1 MNNDKLVSARIL
13 VIDDDINMMDVLSV
27 VLRRYGHFVKTYT
40 EPLSAIEELRKNNY
54 DILIVNYLMTPVNGD
69 KIVETVREFN
79 KEIYIILMSIHKD
92 LAPSI
97 EVMQKL
103 DIQAYYEK
111 SNRFDNLI
119 MLIQGGIKYIE
130 QINKIKNMNSKLEHY
145 LVDFAKILLQTV
157 GAKDHYTEEHSRR
170 VTMFADIFSK
180 YLKLSSRQI
189 SDLQIAAAF
198 HDIGKIGIPDNI
210 LLKTTRLTDDEY
222 QVIKTHP
229 TIAANIFSVSDI
241 YKDIYPIMYYHHE
254 RYDGKGYPYGLA
266 DKDIPLLARIVSVAD
281 AFDAMTSKRSYRNE
295 LSLDFVKEEIKSKIG
310 TQFDPIVAI
319 TFLDILN
326 NEHRLISEI
335 HKSHYFFE

>member
-1 MNNDKLVSARIL
+1 MNNDKLVNARIL
-13 VIDDDINMMDVLSV
+13 VIDDDVNMMDVLSV

-40 EPLSAIEELRKNNY
+40 EPLSAIEELKNNTY
-54 DILIVNYLMTPVNGD
+54 DILIVNYLMTPVKGD

-119 MLIQGGIKYIE
+119 MLIQSGIKYIE
-130 QINKIKNMNSKLEHY
+130 QINKIKAMNSTLEHY

-170 VTMFADIFSK
+170 VTLLADVFSK
-180 YLKLSSRQI
+180 YLKLDKNQI

-210 LLKTTRLTDDEY
+210 LLKTTKLTDDEY
-222 QVIKTHP
+222 TVIKTHP
-229 TIAANIFSVSDI
+229 VIAANIFSVSDI

-254 RYDGKGYPYGLA
+254 RYDGKGYPTGIA
-266 DKDIPLLARIVSVAD
+266 GRQIPFLARILSICD
-281 AFDAMTSKRSYRNE
+281 CFDAIVSKRTYKEGASIE
-295 LSLDFVKEEIKSKIG
+295 FALSEIQKGAG
-310 TQFDPIVAI
+310 TQFDPDLAPS
-319 TFLDILN
+319 FILMVEN
-326 NEHRLISEI
+326 NIGYIQKIYTE
-335 HKSHYFFE
+335 F

>member
-1 MNNDKLVSARIL
+1 MNNDKLVSTRIL

-170 VTMFADIFSK
+170 VTLFADIFSK
-180 YLKLSSRQI
+180 YLKLSQRQI

-222 QVIKTHP
+222 QIIKTHP

-254 RYDGKGYPYGLA
+254 RYDGKGYPTGI
-266 DKDIPLLARIVSVAD
+266 KGKQIPLLARILSICD
-281 AFDAMTSKRSYRNE
+281 CFDAIVSKRTYKEGASIE
-295 LSLDFVKEEIKSKIG
+295 FALSEIEKNAG
-310 TQFDPIVAI
+310 TQFDPELAPKFIEMV
-319 TFLDILN
+319 N
-326 NEHRLISEI
+326 NNIDYIEKIFKE
-335 HKSHYFFE
+335 F

>member
-254 RYDGKGYPYGLA
+254 RYDGKGYPTGI
-266 DKDIPLLARIVSVAD
+266 KGKQIPLLARILSICD
-281 AFDAMTSKRSYRNE
+281 CFDAIVSKRTYKEGASIE
-295 LSLDFVKEEIKSKIG
+295 FALSEIEKNAG
-310 TQFDPIVAI
+310 TQFDPELAPKFIEMV
-319 TFLDILN
+319 N
-326 NEHRLISEI
+326 NNIDYIEKIFKE
-335 HKSHYFFE
+335 F